1 MSDFTYA
8 WAPITK
14 SEKQDDGTL
23 IVYGPAAS
31 SDLDRDQQRLNAE
44 WLDEAMP
51 RWLNDSGGG
60 AVREQHDPKRAVG
73 VGVGLSKSADGA
85 HLVTAKIVDPVAVKK
100 IEHGVLKG
108 FSVGI
113 KNPRITMGKA
123 DAPGGEVVAG
133 DVIEIS
139 VVDRPCNPTTL
150 FAIASKA
157 DSADDL
163 VLINDPQVVEK
174 TDAEAFGLPAEL
186 YDRLATPVKEALA
199 NLAAGGA
206 TVTAEAAKS
215 DTADGG
221 VPVVV
226 NVSVQTP
233 EAEKADLSAG
243 GRKKAAASGAA
254 MSDGS
259 YPITSKAD
267 LRKAIRAV
275 GRGNADHSAIR
286 KHIIKRAKALGLEAM
301 VPTDWNSDGSLKD
314 ATKAEADEELVAK
327 AEEALRRVRTLAP
340 ELVKADDGEVAD
352 DGDGSEAGDIS
363 GADQAIAIIAK
374 LIESEA
380 QSLGEGNSNEA
391 CDIALL
397 LDAVRA
403 LEWFKCREQAEDGEG
418 QDGDMELADKP
429 DPQTSVPAAS
439 DGGEGD
445 EDEDETDDA
454 AASKADV
461 PTLTKADVT
470 ELIDAAVAKAN
481 STAEERTKT
490 LAADL
495 AKAQQT
501 IDELKALPQPGGPV
515 LTRTNTQEDAARKG
529 DAALLRAHAT
539 EYLAKADQCS
549 DRYLADGYRE
559 KAAELMAKADA

>member
-1 MSDFTYA
+1 MPDTTYA

-31 SDLDRDQQRLNAE
+31 SDLDRDQQRLNAD

-113 KNPRITMGKA
+113 KNPKITMGKA

-150 FAIASKA
+150 FSVAAKA
-157 DSADDL
+157 DGAESLAL
-163 VLINDPQVVEK
+163 VEDAQVVEK
-174 TDAEAFGLPAEL
+174 SDAEAFGLPAEL
-186 YDRLATPVKEALA
+186 YERLATPVKDALA
-199 NLAAGGA
+199 RLADGGA
-206 TVTAEAAKS
+206 TVSAETVKS
-215 DTADGG
+215 DESGAPQLT
-221 VPVVV
+221 V
-226 NVSVQTP
+226 NVHVAAPSP
-233 EAEKADLSAG
+233 DAEKADLSAA
-243 GRKKAAASGAA
+243 GRRKAAAAGAA
-254 MSDGS
+254 MPDGS
-259 YPITSKAD
+259 YPIKSKAD

-275 GRGNADHSAIR
+275 GRGGAEHDAIR
-286 KHIIKRAKALGLEAM
+286 KHIITRAKALGLEAM
-301 VPTDWNSDGSLKD
+301 VPENWQADGSLK
-314 ATKAEADEELVAK
+314 KADVDEELVAK
-327 AEEALRRVRTLAP
+327 AEQVLRDVRALAP
-340 ELVKADDGEVAD
+340 ALAKAD
-352 DGDGSEAGDIS
+352 DGDGSDGAEGESEDIA
-363 GADQAIAIIAK
+363 GADQAIAVIAK
-374 LIESEA
+374 LIIAEAESLA
-380 QSLGEGNSNEA
+380 MGNLNEA
-391 CDIALL
+391 CDIDLL
-397 LDAVRA
+397 LSAVRS
-403 LEWFKCREQAEDGEG
+403 LKWFKDREEAEQTGG
-418 QDGDMELADKP
+418 ADMELADKP
-429 DPQTSVPAAS
+429 ATQTSAPAAS
-439 DGGEGD
+439 DGDEGD
-445 EDEDETDDA
+445 EEEDEDDDA
-454 AASKADV
+454 TASKTEA

-470 ELIDAAVAKAN
+470 ELVKSAVAEANKA
-481 STAEERTKT
+481 AEERTT
-490 LAADL
+490 ALAADL

-501 IDELKALPQPGGPV
+501 INELKALPQPGGPV
-515 LTRTNTQEDAARKG
+515 LTRTNTQEDAARKS
-529 DAALLRAHAT
+529 DAALLQAQAR
-539 EYLAKADQCS
+539 EFLAKADQCS